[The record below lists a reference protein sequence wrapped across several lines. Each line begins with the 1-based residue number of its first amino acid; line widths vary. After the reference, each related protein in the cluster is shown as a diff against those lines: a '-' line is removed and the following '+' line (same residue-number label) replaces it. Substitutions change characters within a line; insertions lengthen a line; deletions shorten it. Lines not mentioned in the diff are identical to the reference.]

1 MKNEEL
7 RMKNANKRKQAPE
20 FVRGPEEKAK
30 KSR

>member
-1 MKNEEL
+1 MKYEEL
-7 RMKNANKRKQAPE
+7 GIKNAKRKQAPE